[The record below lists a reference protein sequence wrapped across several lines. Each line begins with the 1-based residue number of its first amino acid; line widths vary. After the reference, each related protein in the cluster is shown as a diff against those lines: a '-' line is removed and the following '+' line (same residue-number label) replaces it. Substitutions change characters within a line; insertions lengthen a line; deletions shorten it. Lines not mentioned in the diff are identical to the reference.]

1 MCKRMRYFWVL
12 FIVMIGG
19 CSDRYAQY
27 NGLERFNRKMF
38 DFNQSVFDKFRSKD
52 NAQVPSKIRNKNKM
66 TLRQLFG
73 NIGRN
78 LKRPIS
84 ILNCLLQFRFKQ
96 AIEGFIS
103 FGLDS
108 TIGFFGAIN
117 IGERSGIIHDNIDF
131 ADTLT
136 FYTKRQSAYIVLP
149 FKGGL
154 TFWDLLGYGLNY
166 FVNPVFLVM
175 GKGHRL
181 KLRLAGIASNAISK
195 TEGIEDTVDK
205 ARSVLSNPYI
215 LEKNYILSRRN
226 FFIKGGNEHG

>member
-1 MCKRMRYFWVL
+1 MYKKMRYFLLL
-12 FIVMIGG
+12 FIVSISG
-19 CSDRYAQY
+19 CSDKYSQY

-38 DFNQSVFDKFRSKD
+38 DFNQSVFDKLRSKD
-52 NAQVPSKIRNKNKM
+52 NAQMPEKIRNKNKM

-96 AIEGFIS
+96 AIEGLFS

-108 TIGFFGAIN
+108 TVGFFGAIN
-117 IGERSGIIHDNIDF
+117 IGERSGIMHDNIDF
-131 ADTLT
+131 ADTLA
-136 FYTKRQSAYIVLP
+136 FYTKRQSPYIVLP

-166 FVNPVFLVM
+166 FLNPIFLVM
-175 GKGHRL
+175 GKEHRL
-181 KLRLAGIASNAISK
+181 KLRLARIASNAIAK
-195 TEGIEDTVDK
+195 TEGLEDTVDK
-205 ARSVLSNPYI
+205 ARSILSNPYV

-226 FFIKGGNEHG
+226 FFINEGNEHG